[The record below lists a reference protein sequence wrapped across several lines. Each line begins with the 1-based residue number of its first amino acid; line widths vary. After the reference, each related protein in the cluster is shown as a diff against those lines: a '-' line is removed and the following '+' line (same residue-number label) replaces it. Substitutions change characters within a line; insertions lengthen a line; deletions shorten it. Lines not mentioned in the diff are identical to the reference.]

1 MQFNLDYFHGN
12 EAGPSR
18 FYRMPK
24 ALFDGNLSLEAATLY
39 SLMLDRVG
47 LSVKNGWTDGL
58 GRIFIYFVQKDVQKF
73 LRCGHN
79 RATAFVRELERFGLI
94 ERKRQGL
101 GKPAMIY
108 VKNFFGCGN
117 NVAPQNETNEAVEPS
132 RNEKKVSA
140 VQREESS
147 NKALFSAPGVPAANQ
162 RSVCGG
168 ERRKE
173 WSGRSPRREAGT
185 KQSGISSDDKA
196 ARTGQSRVPAEGSL
210 DCPNRAANETEKKE
224 TELTETN
231 RILPKPLAVANSASL
246 ASPQAAKLTR
256 CAAPALSTANASL
269 VCGGGPKGRNLM
281 DEMRWVREEIRENI
295 DYEGLVWDHPCD
307 ADIFDGYVELMTE
320 AACSTRETVR
330 ICGQE
335 LPTAVVRSRFL
346 KLGREHVE
354 YVRDCLGHTTAAIGN
369 IKAYTLAALYNAP
382 ATMGQYYASL
392 VSRDLAEDSTDS
404 IRARS
409 AAPCLPMIV

>member
-1 MQFNLDYFHGN
+1 MQFNLDYFYGN

-117 NVAPQNETNEAVEPS
+117 NVAPQNETNEAVDPS
-132 RNEKKVSA
+132 RNEEKVSA

-147 NKALFSAPGVPAANQ
+147 NKALFSTP
-162 RSVCGG
+162 
-168 ERRKE
+168 E
-173 WSGRSPRREAGT
+173 EAVNT
-185 KQSGISSDDKA
+185 AQ
-196 ARTGQSRVPAEGSL
+196 TGQSRVPAEGSL

-231 RILPKPLAVANSASL
+231 RILPQPPRTDRESS
-246 ASPQAAKLTR
+246 R
-256 CAAPALSTANASL
+256 Y
-269 VCGGGPKGRNLM
+269 GRNLM
-281 DEMRWVREEIRENI
+281 DEMQWVREEIRENI
-295 DYEGLVWDHPCD
+295 DYEGLVWDYPCD
-307 ADIFDGYVELMTE
+307 SGIFDGYVELMTE
-320 AACSTRETVR
+320 ACCAVRKTIR
-330 ICGQE
+330 ICGQDI
-335 LPTAVVRSRFL
+335 PTAVVRSRFL
-346 KLGREHVE
+346 KLDREHIL
-354 YVRDCLGHTTAAIGN
+354 YVRDCLCTTTSTIRN
-369 IKAYTLAALYNAP
+369 IKAYALAALYNAP
-382 ATMGQYYASL
+382 LTKEQYYTSL
-392 VSRDLAEDSTDS
+392 ASRDT
-404 IRARS
+404 ARK
-409 AAPCLPMIV
+409 I

>member
-1 MQFNLDYFHGN
+1 MQFNLDYFYGN

-79 RATAFVRELERFGLI
+79 RATAFMRELERFGLI

-117 NVAPQNETNEAVEPS
+117 NVAPQNETNEAVDPS
-132 RNEKKVSA
+132 RNEEKVSA

-147 NKALFSAPGVPAANQ
+147 NKALFSTP
-162 RSVCGG
+162 
-168 ERRKE
+168 E
-173 WSGRSPRREAGT
+173 EAVNT
-185 KQSGISSDDKA
+185 AQ
-196 ARTGQSRVPAEGSL
+196 TGQSRVPAEGSL

-231 RILPKPLAVANSASL
+231 RILPQPLAVANSASL

-346 KLGREHVE
+346 KLEREHIE
-354 YVRDCLGHTTAAIGN
+354 YVRDCLCHVTSAIGN

-382 ATMGQYYASL
+382 ATMEQYYASL
-392 VSRDLAEDSTDS
+392 VSRDLTGVKSYE
-404 IRARS
+404 
-409 AAPCLPMIV
+409 PQLLECLVEPVLLHAVRH

>member
-1 MQFNLDYFHGN
+1 MQFNLDYFYGN

-24 ALFDGNLSLEAATLY
+24 ALFDGELSLEAATLY

-47 LSVKNGWTDGL
+47 LSVKNGWIDGL
-58 GRIFIYFVQKDVQKF
+58 GRVFIYFVQKDVQKF

-79 RATAFVRELERFGLI
+79 RATAFMRELERFGLI

-108 VKNFFGCGN
+108 VKNFSSCKTASEEN
-117 NVAPQNETNEAVEPS
+117 
-132 RNEKKVSA
+132 SA
-140 VQREESS
+140 NGAAEFAQTE
-147 NKALFSAPGVPAANQ
+147 NPHDKALFLAP
-162 RSVCGG
+162 
-168 ERRKE
+168 KE
-173 WSGRSPRREAGT
+173 AVQT
-185 KQSGISSDDKA
+185 

-231 RILPKPLAVANSASL
+231 RILPQPLAVANSASL

-295 DYEGLVWDHPCD
+295 DYEGLVWDYPCD
-307 ADIFDGYVELMTE
+307 RDIFDGYVELMAE
-320 AACSTRETVR
+320 AACSKKETVH

-346 KLGREHVE
+346 KLEREHIE
-354 YVRDCLGHTTAAIGN
+354 YVRDCLCHATSAIGN
-369 IKAYTLAALYNAP
+369 IKAYILAALYNAP
-382 ATMGQYYASL
+382 ATMGQYYAAL
-392 VSRDLAEDSTDS
+392 VSHDLAQ
-404 IRARS
+404 
-409 AAPCLPMIV
+409 

>member
-1 MQFNLDYFHGN
+1 MQFNLDYFYGN

-79 RATAFVRELERFGLI
+79 RATAFMRELERFGLI

-117 NVAPQNETNEAVEPS
+117 NVAPQNETNEAVDPS
-132 RNEKKVSA
+132 RNEEKVSA

-147 NKALFSAPGVPAANQ
+147 NKALFSTP
-162 RSVCGG
+162 
-168 ERRKE
+168 E
-173 WSGRSPRREAGT
+173 EAVNT
-185 KQSGISSDDKA
+185 AQ
-196 ARTGQSRVPAEGSL
+196 TGQSRVPAEGSL

-224 TELTETN
+224 IELIETN
-231 RILPKPLAVANSASL
+231 RILPQPLAVKNCASFRPSPPDIHSA
-246 ASPQAAKLTR
+246 PFP
-256 CAAPALSTANASL
+256 PALPTRTAELGSS
-269 VCGGGPKGRNLM
+269 GGPKGRKMM

-320 AACSTRETVR
+320 AACSTKETVR

-346 KLGREHVE
+346 KLEREHIE
-354 YVRDCLGHTTAAIGN
+354 YVRDCLCHTTAAIGN

-382 ATMGQYYASL
+382 ATMGQYYAAL
-392 VSRDLAEDSTDS
+392 VNRDMSTRQS
-404 IRARS
+404 EFRPS
-409 AAPCLPMIV
+409 F

>member
-12 EAGPSR
+12 EASEFR
-18 FYRMPK
+18 FYRVPK
-24 ALFDGNLSLEAATLY
+24 ALFGGELSLEAATLY

-47 LSVKNGWTDGL
+47 LSVKNGWLESL
-58 GRIFIYFVQKDVQKF
+58 GRVFIYFVQKDVQKF

-79 RATAFVRELERFGLI
+79 RATAFMRELERCGLI

-108 VKNFFGCGN
+108 VKNFSGCGSN
-117 NVAPQNETNEAVEPS
+117 MAPQNETNEAVEPS
-132 RNEKKVSA
+132 RNEEKVSA

-147 NKALFSAPGVPAANQ
+147 NKALFSTP
-162 RSVCGG
+162 
-168 ERRKE
+168 E
-173 WSGRSPRREAGT
+173 EAVNT
-185 KQSGISSDDKA
+185 AQ
-196 ARTGQSRVPAEGSL
+196 TGQSRVPAEGSL

-231 RILPKPLAVANSASL
+231 RILPQPLAVANSASL

-256 CAAPALSTANASL
+256 CAAPALSTAN
-269 VCGGGPKGRNLM
+269 GGPKGRNLM